1 MVVREGRKRLGRVAK
16 RGCWLFPLML
26 LAVACGKTSAHPREG
41 EGASTSVPEPT
52 QSGAGGKSGGG
63 VESGGASLSGA
74 TAAGAANA
82 AGNEAGEAG
91 AGGAGVPW
99 SGGGGARAEAL
110 APLGTDDA
118 TLDQASGAELL
129 ELAMDIGYAH
139 GYALCTCRPPLQ
151 FPDSELGRCAEAESR
166 FETFLEPAR
175 ARCLLERS
183 SSVPD
188 FDERLRCRA
197 RVLRARGRNMA
208 LCPDDVPPGMGP
220 EPVPTC
226 EESVELQALLSG
238 EHCYNAFICDDD
250 TLLEDARCDRELEC
264 PDGEDERGCGNVICG
279 DVLLDRFD
287 ACDSVP
293 CQTIDAP
300 LCTLEGGARLFCG
313 DGEDLPLDKLCDGAE
328 DCATG
333 RDERYCF

>member
-1 MVVREGRKRLGRVAK
+1 MVVREGRERLGRAAW
-16 RGCWLFPLML
+16 RACWLFPLMSL
-26 LAVACGKTSAHPREG
+26 VAVACGKTSDHAREG
-41 EGASTSVPEPT
+41 EGASTNVPEPT
-52 QSGAGGKSGGG
+52 QSGAGGKAGGG
-63 VESGGASLSGA
+63 AESGGTSLSGA
-74 TAAGAANA
+74 TAAGAVNA
-82 AGNEAGEAG
+82 TGEAGEAG
-91 AGGAGVPW
+91 AVVPW

-129 ELAMDIGYAH
+129 ELAIDIGYAH
-139 GYALCTCRPPLQ
+139 GYALCTCRAALP
-151 FPDSELGRCAEAESR
+151 FPDSELGRCAEAESG

-183 SSVPD
+183 RSVPD
-188 FDERLRCRA
+188 FDELLRCRA
-197 RVLRARGRNMA
+197 RLLRARGRNMA
-208 LCPDDVPPGMGP
+208 LCPDDVAPGLGP

-226 EESVELQALLSG
+226 EEPVELEELLNG
-238 EHCYNAFICDDD
+238 GHCYNAFVCDDD
-250 TLLEDARCDRELEC
+250 TLLQDARCDRELDC
-264 PDGEDERGCGNVICG
+264 PDGEDERGCGSIMCG

-300 LCTLEGGARLFCG
+300 LCTLEGGARVFCD

>member
-1 MVVREGRKRLGRVAK
+1 MVVREGRKRVERA
-16 RGCWLFPLML
+16 CWLML

-41 EGASTSVPEPT
+41 EGASASVPEPT
-52 QSGAGGKSGGG
+52 QSGAGSRSGGG
-63 VESGGASLSGA
+63 AESGGASLSGA
-74 TAAGAANA
+74 TEAGAANA
-82 AGNEAGEAG
+82 AGEAGEVG
-91 AGGAGVPW
+91 AGGVGVPW
-99 SGGGGARAEAL
+99 SGGSGARAEAL
-110 APLGTDDA
+110 EPLGTDDA

-129 ELAMDIGYAH
+129 ELAIDIGYAH
-139 GYALCTCRPPLQ
+139 GYALCTCRPALL
-151 FPDSELGRCAEAESR
+151 FPDSELGRCAEAESGFDR
-166 FETFLEPAR
+166 FMDPAR
-175 ARCLLERS
+175 ARCLLESS

-188 FDERLRCRA
+188 FDEQLRCRA

-208 LCPDDVPPGMGP
+208 LCPDDAPPGMGP

-226 EESVELQALLSG
+226 EETIELDELLNG
-238 EHCYNAFICDDD
+238 GQCLNAFICDDD

-264 PDGEDERGCGNVICG
+264 PDGEDERGCGNIICG
-279 DVLLDRFD
+279 DVLLDSFD

-293 CQTIDAP
+293 CQAIDAP

-313 DGEDLPLDKLCDGAE
+313 DGEDRPLDELCDGAE